1 MPALASTFR
10 AHLRRWWTY
19 QRERFPLHAH
29 GPLVA
34 VFSFASVAVAAAV
47 HGTTP
52 SAGAVGGAFV
62 VALAF
67 FWMLRVADEFKDAS
81 EDRRHRPHRPVPR
94 GLIGLRELGVSG
106 VVAAG
111 VQLVCVVALAPAALP
126 VLVVAWAYF
135 ALMSVEFFAP
145 RRLAARPAL
154 YLVSHAVITPLIA
167 AVCAA
172 FVGGAAS
179 GVDVAWLLAASLFG
193 SLVIEIGRKLRAP
206 SAEQPGV
213 ETYTKL
219 WGSQWAVSAW
229 LAALIG
235 AAGCAVA
242 AGGRIGGAW
251 TVGAV
256 LGLMLLS
263 AAGAALRF
271 LQTPEGRAAR
281 WFEPLS
287 GAFVLGL
294 YGTLAVGALLG

>member
-1 MPALASTFR
+1 M
-10 AHLRRWWTY
+10 
-19 QRERFPLHAH
+19 
-29 GPLVA
+29 
-34 VFSFASVAVAAAV
+34 
-47 HGTTP
+47 
-52 SAGAVGGAFV
+52 
-62 VALAF
+62 
-67 FWMLRVADEFKDAS
+67 
-81 EDRRHRPHRPVPR
+81 
-94 GLIGLRELGVSG
+94 GVSG

-154 YLVSHAVITPLIA
+154 YLLSHAVITPLIA

-219 WGSQWAVSAW
+219 WGRQWAVSAW

-242 AGGRIGGAW
+242 EGRQRHELSCA
-251 TVGAV
+251 
-256 LGLMLLS
+256 LLA
-263 AAGAALRF
+263 AAGAVRLGRRAGQPVLQAAAPALGGTRVDEAQERARPGDVEPGGEGVRLPRRQLRRRGF
-271 LQTPEGRAAR
+271 LGAAGRGRRERVPVAAQARGVSTNQTGTGKPLLERASSAAALPPICGRPASSPGHAM
-281 WFEPLS
+281 
-287 GAFVLGL
+287 
-294 YGTLAVGALLG
+294 